1 MQKTL
6 WYRLPVVF
14 YCALIF
20 WQSSFASPASLPGFA
35 FSDKLLH
42 LGGYGVLGFLVIRA
56 LWREGFET
64 DGKRLAMAAIAFSTL
79 YGLSDEIHQSF
90 VSQRSAQA
98 GDLAADAI
106 GSCLGVAF
114 FLLGK
119 RVMAGKTARGQKTR
133 NI

>member
-1 MQKTL
+1 MQRTL

-20 WQSSFASPASLPGFA
+20 WQSSFASPDSLPSFA

-56 LWREGFET
+56 LCRENFET
-64 DGKRLAMAAIAFSTL
+64 GRNRLAMAAVAFSTL
-79 YGLSDEIHQSF
+79 YGVSDEIHQSF

-98 GDLAADAI
+98 GDVVADAL
-106 GSCLGVAF
+106 GSCLGVGLF
-114 FLLGK
+114 FLG
-119 RVMAGKTARGQKTR
+119 RRIISGR
-133 NI
+133 